1 MPPPHKMASSWSV
14 GGMMSAMVEV
24 TKENDKHY
32 KPGHFFFLALD
43 SQLVNMDWHIIMSF
57 IADDIIL
64 AVMFSYLLHSLLFTQ
79 SYNSHF

>member
-1 MPPPHKMASSWSV
+1 MPPPHMMASSWSV
-14 GGMMSAMVEV
+14 GGMMSTMVEV

-32 KPGHFFFLALD
+32 KPGLFFLALD

-64 AVMFSYLLHSLLFTQ
+64 AVMFSYLLHSLFLTQ